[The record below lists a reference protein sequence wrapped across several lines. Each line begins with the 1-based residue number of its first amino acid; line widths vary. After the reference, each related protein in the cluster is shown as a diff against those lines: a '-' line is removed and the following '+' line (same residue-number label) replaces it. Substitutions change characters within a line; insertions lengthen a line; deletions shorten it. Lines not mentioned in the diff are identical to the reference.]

1 MYKLFEIAGMEV
13 DSYLRSFKWD
23 ESKFPRNVTISETIK
38 EISKKVYMIEAD
50 LRNKTQQY
58 QDKKNLL
65 SQLSKKETYLSLGD
79 RSFI

>member
-65 SQLSKKETYLSLGD
+65 SQLSKKETYLSLRD